1 MVLSGS
7 VPAGTCSLLMRRYP
21 LTIGTFRALAL
32 ALGVALIS
40 LPAAAADESMNA
52 TAGCTPDA
60 MHSSMMTMREH
71 MSSMKSTGNVDKD
84 YAAMMAMVT
93 KSMRDMSAW
102 EMKCGSDAK
111 TKKMA
116 ATQQK
121 SFDALYHQ
129 FDNLM
134 TSGTP

>member
-1 MVLSGS
+1 M
-7 VPAGTCSLLMRRYP
+7 
-21 LTIGTFRALAL
+21 TIGTLRALAL

-40 LPAAAADESMNA
+40 LPAAAAEESMNA
-52 TAGCTPDA
+52 MAGCTPDA
-60 MHSSMMTMREH
+60 MHSSMMSMQTK
-71 MSSMKSTGNVDKD
+71 MSSMKSTRNVDKD
-84 YAAMMAMVT
+84 YAAMMAMVA

-111 TKKMA
+111 AKKMA
-116 ATQQK
+116 AAQQK